1 MFLILNRLRGTEGL
15 WSIVIGTLIG
25 LIIATTVKHE
35 FVAIVAW
42 LVMLG
47 YIIGESFGW
56 GLWVGTLTVQRERG
70 YALHDEG
77 EGRNNGIEW
86 LASHIIKPTQETWLN
101 YCRVALT
108 IRGFYW
114 WLPTLAPLYFVG
126 FNPLVL
132 LGCIAF
138 LSVGFPLACEIGYR
152 TAPLFSFNKYGFE
165 IGNDG
170 WTHQE
175 IWYGLMQD
183 LVLITLGVS
192 YGLS

>member
-1 MFLILNRLRGTEGL
+1 MMTILNRLRGTQGL
-15 WSIVIGTLIG
+15 WSKIIG
-25 LIIATTVKHE
+25 LLLALVVQIAFCNPYVSIA
-35 FVAIVAW
+35 VG
-42 LVMLG
+42 LG

-56 GLWVGTLTVQRERG
+56 GLWVGCLSVHRENTTNKTE
-70 YALHDEG
+70 DEG
-77 EGRNNGIEW
+77 ANNGIQW
-86 LASHIIKPTQETWLN
+86 LARKIVPNYLDNFVN

-152 TAPLFSFNKYGFE
+152 TAPLFSFDKYGFSVS
-165 IGNDG
+165 GG
-170 WTHQE
+170 WEHQE
-175 IWYGLMQD
+175 VWYGLMQD
-183 LVLITLGVS
+183 LVLIALGVS
-192 YGLS
+192 YVMAQ